1 MSAEIYVLMSV
12 DQLIDEF
19 VRLAKSLSSLWTF
32 WFKTPKKT
40 PAREEMNQEL
50 KAISAELRA
59 RKPIEKL
66 RPLFDHENVDV
77 RFHAVWAFMAIDP
90 DWALATISAHKE
102 DLATKDVIALRS
114 RAKKRPPARPTLKE
128 MSTDQLAARFE
139 DAGIRRYATR
149 FLGGEFEPYDVKRR
163 NAIIDEIRGIADEL
177 ESRHALPILLPFLDH
192 QNITVRNVTAIYCLD
207 VAPERALPMLQTIAA
222 GRDKVEATSA
232 SWAIDRWREREKKN
246 ETRSP

>member
-77 RFHAVWAFMAIDP
+77 RFHAVWAFMAVDP
-90 DWALATISAHKE
+90 DWAIATISAHRE
-102 DLATKDVIALRS
+102 DLATKEVIALRA
-114 RAKKRPPARPTLKE
+114 RAKKRPPARPTLQD

-139 DAGIRRYATR
+139 DAAVREYATR

-163 NAIIDEIRGIADEL
+163 NAIINEIRDIVGEL
-177 ESRHALPILLPFLDH
+177 RSRDALPILLPFLDH
-192 QNITVRNVTAIYCLD
+192 QNITVRNSTAIFCLAI
-207 VAPERALPMLQTIAA
+207 APERALAVLQTIAA
-222 GRDKVEATSA
+222 GRDRVEAASA
-232 SWAIDRWREREKKN
+232 SRAINRWREREGKAG
-246 ETRSP
+246 SP